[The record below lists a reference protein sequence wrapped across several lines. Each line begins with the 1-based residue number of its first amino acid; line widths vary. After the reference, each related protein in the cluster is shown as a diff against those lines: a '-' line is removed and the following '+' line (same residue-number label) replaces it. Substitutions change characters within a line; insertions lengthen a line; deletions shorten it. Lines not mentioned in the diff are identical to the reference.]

1 MTRTLARVIVLSA
14 ATLCGACGGAQA
26 PQDAPDQSVPIQR
39 VLTAGPWRLV
49 DYRATDPLDPVTQ
62 AILAAQIRTM
72 VVTFDGT
79 MMHLQSPSLSLVRP
93 YRIKNPTAYG
103 FDMVS
108 PDPGGAGG
116 LWSHCELAQDGRHM
130 TFLAKTNPWNGTGA
144 LEREGP

>member
-1 MTRTLARVIVLSA
+1 MTRTLALVIVVASA
-14 ATLCGACGGAQA
+14 FLGACGGAQS
-26 PQDAPDQSVPIQR
+26 PQGAPDDAAPIQR
-39 VLTAGPWRLV
+39 VLTAGPWRLT
-49 DYRATDPLDPVTQ
+49 DYKAVDPLDPVTQ

-93 YRIKNPTAYG
+93 YKIKNATGYG

-116 LWSHCELAQDGRHM
+116 LWSHCDLTQDGRHL

-144 LEREGP
+144 LDREGP

>member
-1 MTRTLARVIVLSA
+1 MTRTLALVLVAASA
-14 ATLCGACGGAQA
+14 FLGACGGAQS
-26 PQDAPDQSVPIQR
+26 PQTAPDEVAPIQR
-39 VLTAGPWRLV
+39 VLAAGPWRLV
-49 DYRATDPLDPVTQ
+49 DYRATDPLDPITQ
-62 AILAAQIRTM
+62 AILAQQIRTM

-79 MMHLQSPSLSLVRP
+79 MMRLQSPSLSLVRP
-93 YRIKNPTAYG
+93 YKIKNATAYG